1 MKDMVSIG
9 ESTNWLT
16 RKSVYA
22 KYRALKSNIECLKH
36 DSDEFE
42 KIRELVNASEIG
54 LVHVCIYRLDAI
66 YE

>member
-22 KYRALKSNIECLKH
+22 KYRALKAHIECLTH
-36 DSDEFE
+36 DSDEFK
-42 KIRELVNASEIG
+42 KIQELVNASEIG
-54 LVHVCIYRLDAI
+54 YVFICHRLDVI
-66 YE
+66 FE

>member
-22 KYRALKSNIECLKH
+22 KYRALKSHIECLTH
-36 DSDEFE
+36 GSDDFE
-42 KIRELVNASEIG
+42 KIQELVNASETG
-54 LVHVCIYRLDAI
+54 
-66 YE
+66 

>member
-16 RKSVYA
+16 RKSVNA

-54 LVHVCIYRLDAI
+54 
-66 YE
+66 